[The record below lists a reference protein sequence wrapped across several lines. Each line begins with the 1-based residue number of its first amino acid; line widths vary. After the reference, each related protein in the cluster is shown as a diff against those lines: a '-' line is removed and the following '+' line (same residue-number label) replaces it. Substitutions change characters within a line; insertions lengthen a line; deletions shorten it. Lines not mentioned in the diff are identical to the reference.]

1 MIRNF
6 DGNIKFLTDIHKPLK
21 DQLAF
26 LGVKLQLLS
35 HQYTHY
41 SLDLQ
46 TLQLNI
52 TSFLMDIPAHITP
65 RIAAKY
71 AL

>member
-6 DGNIKFLTDIHKPLK
+6 DGDIKFLTDIHKPLT

-26 LGVKLQLLS
+26 LGVKFQLT
-35 HQYTHY
+35 HPYTHY
-41 SLDLQ
+41 SPDLQ

-52 TSFLMDIPAHITP
+52 TSFLMDIPAHNTP
-65 RIAAKY
+65 
-71 AL
+71 

>member
-26 LGVKLQLLS
+26 LGVKLQLS

-41 SLDLQ
+41 SPDLQ

-52 TSFLMDIPAHITP
+52 TSFLMDIPAHNTP
-65 RIAAKY
+65 RIAAQY

>member
-6 DGNIKFLTDIHKPLK
+6 DGDIKFLTDIHKPLP

-26 LGVKLQLLS
+26 LG
-35 HQYTHY
+35 THY
-41 SLDLQ
+41 SPDLQ

-52 TSFLMDIPAHITP
+52 ISLLMDIPAHNTP
-65 RIAAKY
+65 RITAQY
-71 AL
+71 ALSLHVLKY

>member
-6 DGNIKFLTDIHKPLK
+6 DGDIKFLTDIHKPLT

-26 LGVKLQLLS
+26 LG
-35 HQYTHY
+35 THY
-41 SLDLQ
+41 SPDLQ
-46 TLQLNI
+46 TKFNI
-52 TSFLMDIPAHITP
+52 TSFLMDIPAQNTP
-65 RIAAKY
+65 RITAQY